1 MEMPTIARIATAA
14 AGWIIGE
21 GLSHYKEPKGLL
33 NILVGFGFLM
43 ATVIEM
49 LA

>member
-1 MEMPTIARIATAA
+1 MGMNIIASMA

-33 NILVGFGFLM
+33 NILVGFGFLI
-43 ATVIEM
+43 ATIIVVM
-49 LA
+49 KG